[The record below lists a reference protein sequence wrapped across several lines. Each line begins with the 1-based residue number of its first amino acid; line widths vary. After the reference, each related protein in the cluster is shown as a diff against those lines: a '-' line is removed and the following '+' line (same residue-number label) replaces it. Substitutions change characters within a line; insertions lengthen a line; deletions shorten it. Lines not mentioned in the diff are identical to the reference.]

1 MHKRDPGANS
11 NRKKMEYFAVNRRN
25 RERMVTTKKGRK
37 QMKTEII
44 KTETA
49 INIIRQYQ
57 NEQGNTISY
66 RAMEEL
72 EGRIYQESIEV
83 DLPEAIEN

>member
-1 MHKRDPGANS
+1 
-11 NRKKMEYFAVNRRN
+11 
-25 RERMVTTKKGRK
+25 
-37 QMKTEII
+37 MKTEII

-49 INIIRQYQ
+49 IDIIKQYQ
-57 NEQGNTISY
+57 NELGDTISY

-83 DLPEAIEN
+83 DLPDDMEN

>member
-1 MHKRDPGANS
+1 
-11 NRKKMEYFAVNRRN
+11 
-25 RERMVTTKKGRK
+25 
-37 QMKTEII
+37 MKTEII

-49 INIIRQYQ
+49 IDIIRQYQ

-66 RAMEEL
+66 KAMEEL